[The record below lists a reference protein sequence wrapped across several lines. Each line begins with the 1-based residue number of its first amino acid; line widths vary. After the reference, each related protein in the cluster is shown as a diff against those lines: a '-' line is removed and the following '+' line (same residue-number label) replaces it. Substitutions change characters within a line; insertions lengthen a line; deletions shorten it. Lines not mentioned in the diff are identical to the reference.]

1 MIGDQEEKGE
11 SSRRKRESRAGGKG
25 RVEQEEKGE
34 STYGIIGVWRCL
46 GATLTR

>member
-25 RVEQEEKGE
+25 RVEQEEKGGSSKRKRE
-34 STYGIIGVWRCL
+34 SR
-46 GATLTR
+46 LTA